1 MFDKEKIKKV
11 KEKHQQWKDGTL
23 KETMKK
29 FKAEESHERFY
40 SPLDIQ
46 GFDFLNDV
54 GFPGQYPY
62 TSGRYAMS
70 VPGSG
75 PVKGGGGIA
84 SGGGLK
90 RAGRYSGYGTP
101 EDTRDYYLNEK
112 KRGRRSGPNVAF
124 DLPTQCGYDSDSP
137 LAAGEVGKVGVSIDT
152 FKDFETL
159 FEAFQG
165 DMDIDKISSNFTIN
179 APANIIIAM
188 YAALAEKRGISPAK
202 LRGTPQNDILKE
214 FVARGTYIFPVR
226 HSMRLVRDSI
236 TFCTEHMPLLNTV
249 SICGFHMREAG
260 ATREQCLA
268 FTFSNGIAYLSEG
281 VNAGIDIDTCAA
293 RMTFL
298 SFSGS
303 MEILKEIAL
312 HRAARRMWAKIMRHR
327 FGAKT
332 PKNWAYRHVGGAMS
346 GYYSTTAQRPLN
358 NLTRAVL
365 GGLAAA
371 LVGDN
376 PSVEPPYD
384 EPLGLG
390 WSLEAQQLSEDAARI
405 IQYEARLKDVIDP
418 FAGSYF
424 MEAMTNEI
432 EEKAW
437 EIIEK
442 IDSMGGAVSAIE
454 QGYMQQEIA
463 RSAHQFQ
470 KEIETGE
477 RIVVGVNSFLG
488 EGELDVNTSRLVQ
501 HPYDPDKRVQ
511 AEEKQKKNLE
521 QVKNSRDEKAVL
533 SALREVKAAA
543 RAENRNTIPPIME
556 AVKAY
561 ATLGEICNVFR
572 EVFGE
577 YQGYGSI

>member
-1 MFDKEKIKKV
+1 MFDKDKMKEIKK
-11 KEKHQQWKDGTL
+11 KEGEWEEGTL
-23 KETMKK
+23 KEAMKK
-29 FKAEESHERFY
+29 FKVTESQEKYY
-40 SPLDIQ
+40 SPLDIE
-46 GFDFLNDV
+46 GFDFLRDV
-54 GFPGQYPY
+54 GFPGQYPF
-62 TSGRYAMS
+62 TSGRYAMF

-75 PVKGGGGIA
+75 PVKGGGGIG

-90 RAGRYSGYGTP
+90 RAGRYSGYGTA
-101 EDTRDYYLNEK
+101 EDTRDYYLNER

-137 LAAGEVGKVGVSIDT
+137 LAAGEVGKVGVAVDT
-152 FKDFETL
+152 FRDFETM

-165 DMDIDKISSNFTIN
+165 DANIDKISSNFTIN
-179 APANIIIAM
+179 APANVIIAM

-202 LRGTPQNDILKE
+202 LSGTPQNDILKE

-226 HSMRLVRDSI
+226 PSMRMVRDSI
-236 TFCTEHMPLLNTV
+236 TFCTKYMPQLNVV
-249 SICGFHMREAG
+249 SVCGFHMREAG

-268 FTFSNGIAYLSEG
+268 FTFSNGVAYLNEG
-281 VNAGIDIDTCAA
+281 VEAGLNIDAFA
-293 RMTFL
+293 PRVSFL

-312 HRAARRMWAKIMRHR
+312 HRAARRMWAKIMRER
-327 FGAKT
+327 FGAKD
-332 PKNWAYRHVGGAMS
+332 PRNWAYKHVGGAMS
-346 GYYSTTAQRPLN
+346 GYYSTTFQRPLN

-365 GGLAAA
+365 GGVASA

-405 IQYEARLKDVIDP
+405 IQYEAQLKDVIDP
-418 FAGSYF
+418 FAGSYY

-432 EEKAW
+432 EGKAW
-437 EIIEK
+437 EILEK
-442 IDSMGGAVSAIE
+442 LDSMGGSVSAIE
-454 QGYMQQEIA
+454 HGYMQQEIA
-463 RSAHQFQ
+463 RSAYEYQRQ
-470 KEIETGE
+470 VETGE
-477 RIVVGVNSFLG
+477 RILVGVNSFLG
-488 EGELDVNTSRLVQ
+488 EEELEVVTGRLVQ
-501 HPYDPDKRVQ
+501 HPYDPNKRGQ
-511 AEEKQKKNLE
+511 AEEKQKKSLE
-521 QVKNSRDEKAVL
+521 EVKRTRDNRAVL
-533 SALREVKAAA
+533 SALHDVKAAA
-543 RAENRNTIPPIME
+543 KDEGRNVIPPILE

-561 ATLGEICNVFR
+561 ATLGEICGVFR